1 MGRPVCVQRARF
13 VSCRGWLEA
22 AIAGRGQGAA
32 SAVTYARLQN
42 YSVLLAWTQPARAT
56 GCRQVL
62 GALGA
67 VIVVTLLLVD
77 LGKLRCAFV
86 RDCACLLPSHH
97 HSSAASF

>member
-42 YSVLLAWTQPARAT
+42 YSVLYLHGLNLHVPLDA
-56 GCRQVL
+56 RQVL
-62 GALGA
+62 GARGA
-67 VIVVTLLLVD
+67 VIVVTLLLVIWN
-77 LGKLRCAFV
+77 KLVCLCA
-86 RDCACLLPSHH
+86 
-97 HSSAASF
+97 